1 MFDIYVAR
9 FLHVLMTCG
18 LTFNFWVAN
27 SKLKKQLEME
37 RKSNEEEKG
46 ILQSRNQELQQE
58 LEALKVSFFLNT
70 PSVQQYQIVLF
81 LALQMIN

>member
-1 MFDIYVAR
+1 
-9 FLHVLMTCG
+9 L
-18 LTFNFWVAN
+18 
-27 SKLKKQLEME
+27 E

-58 LEALKVSFFLNT
+58 LEALKVSFCLNT

-81 LALQMIN
+81 LALQMIT